1 MSAQGKKHET
11 LSKKMTKVKK
21 GWRCSSSG
29 ENLPSVQGPGV
40 SSKPSTAKK
49 KKKKAR
55 QGWLTAVI
63 LVTQESEIR
72 KMAVQSQHG
81 QIVCEIIS

>member
-49 KKKKAR
+49 KKKGGVAGKNHLGFKFKR
-55 QGWLTAVI
+55 GKNYG
-63 LVTQESEIR
+63 EIN
-72 KMAVQSQHG
+72 
-81 QIVCEIIS
+81 